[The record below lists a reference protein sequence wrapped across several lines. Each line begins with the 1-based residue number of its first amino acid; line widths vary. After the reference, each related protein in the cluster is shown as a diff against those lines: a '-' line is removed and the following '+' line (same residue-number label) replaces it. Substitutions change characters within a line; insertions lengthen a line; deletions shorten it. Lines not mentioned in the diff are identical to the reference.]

1 MSRLRWIRSD
11 VLALACRP
19 SRARRATC
27 PGWDLAPRADP
38 ERHARLGMSPFTSS
52 SSDML
57 ALACRPSRGFGATC
71 SPWHVA
77 PHACEVRHGSVCSVS
92 TPLEQGDIHPLACG
106 AARVGRATCR
116 GPMGDGRERE
126 VLTGSCGHV
135 SGGWQRPGAEN
146 VDAHAGTRTS
156 PSPPHAQANGHQH
169 VDVLARAHADQDDA
183 LTFAFTD
190 YRSSEVAR
198 VQRLHLAGR

>member
-1 MSRLRWIRSD
+1 MVGMSRLTWIRSD

-27 PGWDLAPRADP
+27 PGWDVAPRADP
-38 ERHARLGMSPFTSS
+38 ERHARVGMSPFTNS

-116 GPMGDGRERE
+116 GPMGDGRERLPRPLSPRAGGGRAGPRRRAAPGRRDGLQGE
-126 VLTGSCGHV
+126 PRRGH
-135 SGGWQRPGAEN
+135 E
-146 VDAHAGTRTS
+146 
-156 PSPPHAQANGHQH
+156 
-169 VDVLARAHADQDDA
+169 ARS
-183 LTFAFTD
+183 LFVMN
-190 YRSSEVAR
+190 ER
-198 VQRLHLAGR
+198 VWPRAPVPR